1 MNENYSY
8 WLLETFKKSKG
19 LAANKDLILLIN
31 DLSESHLSN
40 IKAGRRHLTPEQ
52 AMFIA
57 ERCGLDIGEVLVRL
71 DMEKSKSPAVKAEL
85 EKVLKRLAGAFA
97 AVALIVSLAMTPS
110 PSEAKASA

>member
-1 MNENYSY
+1 MNFSSNLIDEY
-8 WLLETFKKSKG
+8 KKLDGGKSDKIIAQEVPSMTIGNVSQVRTG
-19 LAANKDLILLIN
+19 L
-31 DLSESHLSN
+31 
-40 IKAGRRHLTPEQ
+40 RHLTPEQ

-71 DMEKSKSPAVKAEL
+71 DMEKAKSPAVKAEF
-85 EKVLKRLAGAFA
+85 EKILKRLAGAFA